1 MQICLMF
8 LVITDDSIVWMYVT
22 FQNEN
27 VFKTFSYLW
36 TGNHCP
42 LYWGS
47 KDVELVGGLLDASQL
62 ESDKLKFQ
70 LYTLH

>member
-27 VFKTFSYLW
+27 VYVTFQNENVSKHFPICGQETTVHFTEGVKTWS
-36 TGNHCP
+36 
-42 LYWGS
+42 
-47 KDVELVGGLLDASQL
+47 
-62 ESDKLKFQ
+62 
-70 LYTLH
+70 